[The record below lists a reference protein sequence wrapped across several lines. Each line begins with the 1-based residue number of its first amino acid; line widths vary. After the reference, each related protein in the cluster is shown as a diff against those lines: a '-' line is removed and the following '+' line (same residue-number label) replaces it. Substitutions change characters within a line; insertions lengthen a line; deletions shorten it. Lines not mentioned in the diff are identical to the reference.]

1 MKFRYINSRG
11 EILDLSEFP
20 YLLQSGDLLNYSWT
34 CDSDNN
40 RITNVRRETGER
52 AFKIGLIPDWSLPYA
67 EKRALLKEAA
77 ERLYSVLEYDVVND
91 TDGRIETDTGSYLPC
106 RVLTSEKSDWENPTA
121 YMFYDLTAVSGP
133 NVWIT
138 EQSSS
143 YYKIIGRDDSKYL
156 DYPLGYEYDYTPQKA
171 GRANLYIDHIAP
183 SKFKMTVYGACVNPR
198 IVINNHVYQINTSL
212 GNDEYLIVDSRDN
225 TIIKHLSNGLQEN
238 IYNLRA
244 KEQSVF
250 EPIPPLNNLIS
261 WDGSFGFDLTLYL
274 ERSEPA
280 WS

>member
-1 MKFRYINSRG
+1 MKFRYINSRE

-40 RITNVRRETGER
+40 RITNVRREAGER
-52 AFKIGLIPDWSLPYA
+52 AFKVGLIPDWSLPYA

-77 ERLYSVLEYDVVND
+77 ERLYSVFEYDVVNN

-121 YMFYDLTAVSGP
+121 YMFYDLTAVSGL
-133 NVWIT
+133 NAWIT

-143 YYKIIGRDDSKYL
+143 YYKNIGREDSKYL
-156 DYPLGYEYDYTPQKA
+156 DYPLGYERDYTPQQV
-171 GRANLYIDHIAP
+171 GRASLYVNHITP
-183 SKFKMTVYGACVNPR
+183 SKFKMTIFGACVNPR
-198 IVINNHVYQINTSL
+198 IVISNHIYQIYTSL
-212 GNDEYLIVDSRDN
+212 SDDEYLVVDSRDN
-225 TIIKHLSNGLQEN
+225 TIVKHLSNGLQEN

-250 EPIPPLNNLIS
+250 ETIPPLNNLIS